1 MTKEKSNIKVSIIVP
16 VYNVELYLEKCL
28 LSLVNQTLHEI
39 EILVVNDGSTDKSQ
53 QIIEKFQQNYPNK
66 IFGFVKEN
74 GGLSDARNFGIDRAN
89 GQYLGFVDSDD
100 YVSETMFEEMYKLA
114 KKHNAEMT
122 ICNLQKVDENGKI
135 TQKLTQLPN
144 FPEKII
150 LENNLSVFSDISY
163 FACNKLFK
171 KELFQ
176 NKKFKKGIHFEDIEL
191 IPQLL
196 LQCKTLALTSNYHY
210 QYLERQDSI
219 SKSHTTKGLDIL
231 KAVETVSDAFIQS
244 RFSQHK
250 ETLKDF
256 QILEGVYTF
265 LAYLAFVKNEYDFNA
280 MSQRLDDFR
289 KRNRIKLIHILQYN
303 RFGKNYLLSLPLRK
317 KIYYLLS
324 FLGFRKIVRMLT
336 AKS

>member
-1 MTKEKSNIKVSIIVP
+1 MTPISDIKVSIIVP

-28 LSLVNQTLHEI
+28 LSLVNQTLQDI
-39 EILVVNDGSTDKSQ
+39 EILVVNDGSKDQSQ
-53 QIIEKFQQNYPNK
+53 QIIEKFQREYPNK
-66 IFGFVKEN
+66 IFGFIKEN
-74 GGLSDARNFGIDRAN
+74 GGLSDARNFGIERAK
-89 GQYLGFVDSDD
+89 GEYLGFVDSDD
-100 YVSETMFEEMYKLA
+100 YVSETMFEEMYSLA
-114 KKHNAEMT
+114 EKHQAEMT
-122 ICNLQKVDENGKI
+122 ICNLQKVDENGNV

-176 NKKFKKGIHFEDIEL
+176 NKRFKKGIHFEDIEL

-196 LQCKTLALTSNYHY
+196 LQCKILAFTPNYHY

-231 KAVETVSDAFIQS
+231 KAVETVSEKFNQS
-244 RFSQHK
+244 QFSHQTK
-250 ETLKDF
+250 ALKDF

-265 LAYLAFVKNEYDFNA
+265 LAYLAFVKKEADFIE
-280 MSQRLDDFR
+280 MSQKLETF
-289 KRNRIKLIHILQYN
+289 IKTKGLKTKDILQYR
-303 RFGKNYLLSLPLRK
+303 RFGKNYLLSLPVK
-317 KIYYLLS
+317 KKLYYLLY
-324 FLGFRKIVRMLT
+324 FFGFKRIVRKLMNT
-336 AKS
+336 N

>member
-1 MTKEKSNIKVSIIVP
+1 MTPISDIKVSIIVP

-28 LSLVNQTLHEI
+28 LSLVNQTLQDI
-39 EILVVNDGSTDKSQ
+39 EILVVNDGSKDQSQ
-53 QIIEKFQQNYPNK
+53 KIIENFQQKYPNK
-66 IFGFVKEN
+66 IFGFIKEN
-74 GGLSDARNFGIDRAN
+74 GGLSDARNFGIDKAK
-89 GQYLGFVDSDD
+89 GEYFGFVDSDD
-100 YVSETMFEEMYKLA
+100 YVSATMFEEMYNLA
-114 KKHNAEMT
+114 EKHNAEMA
-122 ICNLQKVDENGKI
+122 ICNLQKVDENGNV

-176 NKKFKKGIHFEDIEL
+176 DKRFKKGIHFEDIEL

-196 LQCKTLALTSNYHY
+196 LECETLAFTPNYHY

-231 KAVETVSDAFIQS
+231 NAVKTVSEKFNQS
-244 RFSQHK
+244 RFSNQK
-250 ETLKDF
+250 KALKDF

-265 LAYLAFVKNEYDFNA
+265 LAYLAFVKDETDFYN
-280 MSQRLDDFR
+280 MSKKMDNFIETNGLKTKDIF
-289 KRNRIKLIHILQYN
+289 QYK
-303 RFGKNYLLSLPLRK
+303 RFGKNYLLSLSTRK
-317 KIYYLLS
+317 KIYYILSLLR
-324 FLGFRKIVRMLT
+324 FRKIVRILT
-336 AKS
+336 